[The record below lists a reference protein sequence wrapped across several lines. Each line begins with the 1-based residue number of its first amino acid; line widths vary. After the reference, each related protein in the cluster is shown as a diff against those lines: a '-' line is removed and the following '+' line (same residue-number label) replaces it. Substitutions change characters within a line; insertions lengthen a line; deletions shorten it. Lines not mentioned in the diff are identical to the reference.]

1 MKKLKKRL
9 IIGLV
14 IVGVG
19 MSAAFQSDFFEVA
32 KQLDIYTSLFKEL
45 NMYYIDEIN
54 PAEITE
60 KSINNMLGNLDPYT
74 RYFDEQGV
82 EAARIASTGEYGGIG
97 AKTRFNAGIL
107 TIREILKNSPAEKAG
122 LRAGDRILKIDDAVV
137 ADFDD
142 TSITALLNGLPNS
155 KVNLQISR
163 QNREQEITVV
173 RKKITIKAVP
183 YFTMLDA
190 EVGYISFTQ
199 FNESASRE
207 VREAFIE
214 LKDQGMKKLI
224 IDVRSNPG
232 GLLNEAVRISNFFI
246 PKNKVV
252 VTTKAKIE
260 KWSDTFT
267 TKNDP
272 IDLEMPLAILINGK
286 SASASEILAGSLQD
300 YDRAVIIGERSF
312 GKGLVQRYRELSYGT
327 QMKITISKYYTP
339 SGRCIQELD
348 YTNRDKEGNVP
359 KFSDSGR
366 EAYTTENGRTV
377 YGGGGIEPDIKTH
390 AEKINETTAILLESD
405 AFFNFAT
412 QYYNENPSIEEA
424 AVFELKNK
432 DFEDLKEFLS
442 TQHPYFE
449 TKTEALF
456 KEVNAS
462 AANENLNANLTRP
475 YEQIMRT
482 IQEEKLKELDANKER
497 ILIALTEEIVKRY
510 YYVEGVYEQKAALDK
525 VIASAKNVL
534 NNEQQYLESLG
545 NRK

>member
-475 YEQIMRT
+475 YEQMMRT